1 MQIRIEATALP
12 GRALPAVPGFAGGQD
27 IHVGVQRKDRPDEL
41 FELVPAD
48 APAAVWTLDC
58 TAVEGPD
65 GIQLRG
71 PYLQNRLG
79 GRFVYLSW
87 VAADDTGRHAMF
99 RRAKL
104 MLDAVPAPTLA
115 EAVRLGRLTGRLA
128 LTDATGRPVCAAVRP
143 PRIEWSAERGE

>member
-12 GRALPAVPGFAGGQD
+12 GRTFPAVPGFAGGRD

-41 FELVPAD
+41 LDLVPAD
-48 APAAVWTLDC
+48 ALTAVWTLDC
-58 TAVEGPD
+58 TAAEGPD
-65 GIQLRG
+65 GIELRG

-87 VAADDTGRHAMF
+87 VAADDTGRPAMF

-104 MLDAVPAPTLA
+104 MLDAVPAETLA
-115 EAVRLGRLTGRLA
+115 EAVRLGRLTARLR
-128 LTDATGRPVCAAVRP
+128 LTDGTGLPVCAAVRP
-143 PRIEWSAERGE
+143 PRVEWSAERVA